1 MCGGVLCSNM
11 DVDMTPDVAMETGRA
26 RCCLWATA
34 AAAPERSFT
43 PLESVLM
50 TLVGREAEAS
60 DPSRLI
66 PEDLA
71 AGGALRCLDGFSKAT
86 PAPTVVARLATGLEG
101 LGAAMDGLGVV
112 ESLLRCESD
121 RLIRA
126 RLSLFL
132 RNSLEGIVTGDCGD
146 LALCVEGEDDLEAL
160 AACSSVDLGVANK
173 SSLDVETALLP
184 AVLRCGLRGGC
195 CDL

>member
-1 MCGGVLCSNM
+1 MQ
-11 DVDMTPDVAMETGRA
+11 VDHTTREPTLQHHEEDGEERPDDRRRRWLSG
-26 RCCLWATA
+26 
-34 AAAPERSFT
+34 FFG
-43 PLESVLM
+43 PL
-50 TLVGREAEAS
+50 
-60 DPSRLI
+60 